1 MYWILYGPTFCR
13 RYAKG
18 TSGGLFSELLRFDEY
33 LVIPF
38 GLTNAPGQF
47 QGHINEC
54 FSDMLDRFLQTYID
68 DFLIHSK
75 RCDHDEHVK
84 AVLERIIEK
93 KLSVKLAKCKF
104 DVTRSRISRLRYY
117 T

>member
-1 MYWILYGPTFCR
+1 MYWILCEPTICR

-47 QGHINEC
+47 QGDIKSVSLKYSTV
-54 FSDMLDRFLQTYID
+54 FA
-68 DFLIHSK
+68 K
-75 RCDHDEHVK
+75 RTSTV
-84 AVLERIIEK
+84 ALYT
-93 KLSVKLAKCKF
+93 LSVI
-104 DVTRSRISRLRYY
+104 TMN